1 MRVRSN
7 LVWPSGAGWT
17 FSMGL
22 FGKKKDDTT
31 PAAAGGTAKPPSEPP
46 AVASGGTDPEPEK
59 AQRFFEHA
67 KTAHQTGA
75 YEYAMQNWL
84 RGMRFDPGSMT
95 ALEGYMTSAMQHA
108 EKSGGKL
115 GKETARIFDGKLP
128 VEKFLLALL
137 AWSMKVRD
145 GSLAVKATES
155 AAALDL
161 AETTFWLGE
170 RALVASRGEAK
181 PRKDNFTRLLEAFA
195 KVGAYDKAAEAGDAA
210 LKIDPSDGELSG
222 RVRNMSAQS
231 TMAKGGFDQSGKAGG
246 FRANVRDL
254 DKQRHL
260 EEADRIVK
268 TEETV
273 DRLIATSEEA
283 YAASPNDLAVVSA
296 YVKRL
301 RERGRPED
309 EELAFRVLSKAFEET
324 KQFRFRQEM
333 GEIRLR
339 RASRALRKHKEAAEL
354 EPENADLVEKAKQA
368 IAQFQKMEIE
378 EYKLRV
384 SSYPTD
390 LGLKYELGRKHF
402 ESGQYEEAIALFQE
416 AQSDPKLRGQVL
428 GMLAE
433 CFLKIEWLDEAIQTY
448 RRAIEVHGEMGSPTV
463 LLELRYG
470 LVIALQE
477 KAAKEKDS
485 EAAVEGFRL
494 ASTIAIQQISFKDV
508 RSRRERLK
516 TLVGELGGKL

>member
-1 MRVRSN
+1 
-7 LVWPSGAGWT
+7 
-17 FSMGL
+17 MGL

-31 PAAAGGTAKPPSEPP
+31 PAASGGAAKPPSSAPP
-46 AVASGGTDPEPEK
+46 AASSGMDPEPEK

-84 RGMRFDPGSMT
+84 RGMKFDPGSMS
-95 ALEGYMTSAMQHA
+95 ALEGYITSAMQHV

-115 GKETARIFDGKLP
+115 SKETARIFDGKTP

-137 AWSMKVRD
+137 AWSVKIRD
-145 GSLAVKATES
+145 GSLAVKATEG
-155 AAALDL
+155 AAALNL
-161 AETTFWLGE
+161 AETTFWIGE

-231 TMAKGGFDQSGKAGG
+231 TMAKGGFDQAGKAGG

-268 TEETV
+268 TEETI
-273 DRLIATSEEA
+273 DRLVSMAEEA
-283 YAASPNDLAVVSA
+283 YTASPGDLTNVAT

-309 EELAFRVLSKAFEET
+309 EETAFRVLSKAFEET

-339 RASRALRKHKEAAEL
+339 RASRALRKHREAAEL
-354 EPENADLVEKAKQA
+354 EPENAEAAEKAKQA
-368 IAQFQKMEIE
+368 SAQYLKMEIE
-378 EYKLRV
+378 EFKLRV
-384 SSYPTD
+384 ASYPTD
-390 LGLKYELGRKHF
+390 LGLKFELGKRHF

-416 AQSDPKLRGQVL
+416 AQGDPKLRGQVL

-448 RRAIEVHGEMGSPTV
+448 RRAIEVHGEMGSPNV

-477 KAAKEKDS
+477 KAGKERDT
-485 EAAVEGFRL
+485 EAAIEGFRL
-494 ASTIAIQQISFKDV
+494 ASTIAIQQISYKDV
-508 RSRRERLK
+508 RVRREQLK
-516 TLVGELGGKL
+516 ALVGELGGKL

>member
-1 MRVRSN
+1 
-7 LVWPSGAGWT
+7 
-17 FSMGL
+17 MGL

-31 PAAAGGTAKPPSEPP
+31 PAAPGGAAKPPSSAPP
-46 AVASGGTDPEPEK
+46 VASGGMDPEPEK

-84 RGMRFDPGSMT
+84 RGMKFDPGSMS
-95 ALEGYMTSAMQHA
+95 ALEGYITSAMQHA

-115 GKETARIFDGKLP
+115 SKETARIFDGKTP

-137 AWSMKVRD
+137 AWSVKIRD
-145 GSLAVKATES
+145 GSLAVKATEG
-155 AAALDL
+155 AAALNL
-161 AETTFWLGE
+161 AETTFWIGE
-170 RALVASRGEAK
+170 RALLASRGEAK

-210 LKIDPSDGELSG
+210 LKIDPSDGELAG

-231 TMAKGGFDQSGKAGG
+231 TMAKGGFDQTGKAGG

-268 TEETV
+268 TEETI
-273 DRLIATSEEA
+273 DRLVSMAEEA
-283 YAASPNDLAVVSA
+283 YAASPGDLTNVST

-309 EELAFRVLSKAFEET
+309 EEAAFRALSKAFEET

-339 RASRALRKHKEAAEL
+339 RAARALRKHREAAEL
-354 EPENADLVEKAKQA
+354 EPENAEAAEKAKQA
-368 IAQFQKMEIE
+368 SAQYLKMEIE
-378 EYKLRV
+378 
-384 SSYPTD
+384 
-390 LGLKYELGRKHF
+390 
-402 ESGQYEEAIALFQE
+402 
-416 AQSDPKLRGQVL
+416 
-428 GMLAE
+428 
-433 CFLKIEWLDEAIQTY
+433 
-448 RRAIEVHGEMGSPTV
+448 
-463 LLELRYG
+463 
-470 LVIALQE
+470 
-477 KAAKEKDS
+477 
-485 EAAVEGFRL
+485 
-494 ASTIAIQQISFKDV
+494 
-508 RSRRERLK
+508 
-516 TLVGELGGKL
+516 